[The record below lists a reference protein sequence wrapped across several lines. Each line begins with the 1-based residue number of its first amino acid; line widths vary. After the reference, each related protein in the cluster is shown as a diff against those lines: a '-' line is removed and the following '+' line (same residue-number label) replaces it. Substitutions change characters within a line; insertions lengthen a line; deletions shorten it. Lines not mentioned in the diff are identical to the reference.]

1 MGNRLDETKQD
12 LKVEPDSR
20 SVDEMNAA
28 GGIDTVDDSC
38 GSSSGS
44 SFEPSSESSCE
55 SSSGS
60 SSSPSEVAAAAQVKP
75 ATTESADAQKQA
87 SGAPTVRRR
96 RRALDLAGHT
106 IEQNLWI
113 LAGPLIAERLL
124 QSTVDA
130 ADMAMVGRVGAAAV
144 AAVGLSNQISMIAT
158 GFFDAIRVGTTS
170 VIARRVGAGRL
181 DEAQKTLR
189 QSLLIA
195 ACLGFIS
202 FLMFSVYSA
211 ASLRM
216 MGAEPDVIAMG
227 VRYFFWKGL
236 SLCFEYVTMTF
247 AAGLRGSGH
256 TDLPMYVG
264 IVMNLLNLCGN
275 YVLINGHYGFPKL
288 EAEGAGLS
296 TAFARFVGMLLI
308 MYLMSNKHNPL
319 KGWFRGS
326 VKPDTEALGRVLQI
340 GLPASGERL
349 TLRGAQIL
357 YTRAIAGLGT
367 NAYAAHQIA
376 LRIESIS
383 LTIGFSFGAAT
394 TTLVGQYLGFGDKQK
409 AELAA
414 RKAQKIAS
422 LAMGCAGVLLFL
434 AAPSVVHLFIP
445 DNPVV
450 AEMGATVLRI
460 VAVAQPFMA
469 INHVLAGGL
478 RGAGDTK
485 WVMYITGGSAWAVR
499 VALTYLF
506 VKTFGLGLPGAWYA
520 MVTDLIARSMMFRWR
535 FGTGHWKHIRV

>member
-1 MGNRLDETKQD
+1 LGNEIKEIALGNRLDETRQD
-12 LKVEPDSR
+12 LDVEPSSR
-20 SVDEMNAA
+20 SINELEA
-28 GGIDTVDDSC
+28 
-38 GSSSGS
+38 SSGS
-44 SFEPSSESSCE
+44 AQT
-55 SSSGS
+55 
-60 SSSPSEVAAAAQVKP
+60 AAAAQVKTALEDP
-75 ATTESADAQKQA
+75 QEAAKQEPR
-87 SGAPTVRRR
+87 APTARPR
-96 RRALDLAGHT
+96 RRALDLAGHS
-106 IEQNLWI
+106 IEQNLWL

-124 QSTVDA
+124 QATVDA

-202 FLMFSVYSA
+202 FLVFSVCSA
-211 ASLRM
+211 GSLRM

-264 IVMNLLNLCGN
+264 TVVNLLNLCGN

-308 MYLMSNKHNPL
+308 IYLISNKHNPL
-319 KGWFRGS
+319 KGWSRGTF
-326 VKPDTEALGRVLQI
+326 KPDRDALGRVLQI

-357 YTRAIAGLGT
+357 YTRAIAWLGT

-376 LRIESIS
+376 MRIESIS
-383 LTIGFSFGAAT
+383 LVIGFSFGAST
-394 TTLVGQYLGFGDKQK
+394 TTLVGQYLGFGDKDK

-422 LAMGCAGVLLFL
+422 LAMGCAGVVLFF
-434 AAPSVVHLFIP
+434 AAPSLVRLFIP
-445 DNPVV
+445 DNPAVM
-450 AEMGATVLRI
+450 EMGATVLRI
-460 VAVAQPFMA
+460 VAIAQPFMA
-469 INHVLAGGL
+469 INHVFAGGL
-478 RGAGDTK
+478 RGAGDTR
-485 WVMYITGGSAWAVR
+485 WVMYITGGSAWCVR

-506 VKTFGLGLPGAWYA
+506 VKTLGLGLAGAWYA
-520 MVTDLIARSMMFRWR
+520 MVTDLIARSVMFRWR
-535 FGTGHWKHIRV
+535 FGTGHWKNIRV

>member
-1 MGNRLDETKQD
+1 MGNRSDDTREDLNTQPDTRSVEELDESS
-12 LKVEPDSR
+12 VE
-20 SVDEMNAA
+20 
-28 GGIDTVDDSC
+28 T
-38 GSSSGS
+38 
-44 SFEPSSESSCE
+44 
-55 SSSGS
+55 
-60 SSSPSEVAAAAQVKP
+60 AAAQAKAVEIDP
-75 ATTESADAQKQA
+75 ATAEDKE
-87 SGAPTVRRR
+87 SGAPTPKRKRRT
-96 RRALDLAGHT
+96 LDLAGHT

-130 ADMAMVGRVGAAAV
+130 ADMAMVGRVGATAV

-195 ACLGFIS
+195 ACLGFFS
-202 FLMFSVYSA
+202 FLFFSVYSA
-211 ASLRM
+211 GSLKM

-236 SLCFEYVTMTF
+236 SLCFEYITMTF

-264 IVMNLLNLCGN
+264 MVVNLLNLCGN

-288 EAEGAGLS
+288 GAEGAGLS
-296 TAFARFVGMLLI
+296 TAFARGVGMLLI
-308 MYLMSNKHNPL
+308 TYLISVKHNPL
-319 KGWFRGS
+319 KGWNRGS
-326 VKPDTEALGRVLQI
+326 FKPDGDALGRVLQI

-357 YTRAIAGLGT
+357 YTRAIAWLGT

-376 LRIESIS
+376 MRIESMS
-383 LTIGFSFGAAT
+383 LVIGFSFGAST
-394 TTLVGQYLGFGDKQK
+394 TTLVGQYLGFGDKEK

-414 RKAQKIAS
+414 RKAQKMAS
-422 LAMGCAGVLLFL
+422 LAMGCAGVVLFL

-445 DNPVV
+445 DNPAV

-460 VAVAQPFMA
+460 VAIAQPFMA
-469 INHVLAGGL
+469 MNHVFAGGL
-478 RGAGDTK
+478 RGAGDTR
-485 WVMYITGGSAWAVR
+485 WVMYITGSSAWAIR
-499 VALTYLF
+499 VVLTYLF
-506 VKTFGLGLPGAWYA
+506 VKTLGLGLAGAWYA
-520 MVTDLIARSMMFRWR
+520 MVTDLIVRSIMFRWR